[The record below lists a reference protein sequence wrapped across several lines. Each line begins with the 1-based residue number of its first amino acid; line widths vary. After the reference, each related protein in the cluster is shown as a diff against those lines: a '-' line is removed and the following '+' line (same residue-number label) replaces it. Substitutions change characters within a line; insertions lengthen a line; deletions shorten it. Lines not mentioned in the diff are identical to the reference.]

1 MQIRSAPWIVQ
12 NVDNTIDLITV
23 KLTTFTNNKNS
34 NKTKDK
40 TMPFQHRNDW
50 KNPPLILLIYLQLI
64 YPIRLKNV

>member
-12 NVDNTIDLITV
+12 NVDNTIDLITI
-23 KLTTFTNNKNS
+23 KLTKFTNNKNS

-50 KNPPLILLIYLQLI
+50 KKTPP
-64 YPIRLKNV
+64 PP